1 MSDEEKKAIEVLQ
14 YVKNKTP
21 FIFWYEDKPY
31 NRKETINTILNLIE
45 KQTKEIEEL
54 KNADLTTVYL
64 NGFYDGEKK
73 GKDKIKA
80 KIEEYDDKE
89 MTVNLVNRIA
99 GKTFQ
104 QAVRNE
110 VRKVLQYL

>member
-64 NGFYDGEKK
+64 NGVYDGEKK
-73 GKDKIKA
+73 AKDKIKA
-80 KIEEYDDKE
+80 TLRLLLYYY
-89 MTVNLVNRIA
+89 LLQ
-99 GKTFQ
+99 FQ
-104 QAVRNE
+104 IFC
-110 VRKVLQYL
+110 Y

>member
-73 GKDKIKA
+73 VKDKIKA
-80 KIEEYDDKE
+80 KIDYLLKYYDSENFINFEMFIKILQSLLEKE
-89 MTVNLVNRIA
+89 
-99 GKTFQ
+99 
-104 QAVRNE
+104 
-110 VRKVLQYL
+110 

>member
-54 KNADLTTVYL
+54 KEKNKFL
-64 NGFYDGEKK
+64 NWYFENQKENFIH
-73 GKDKIKA
+73 KDKIKA
-80 KIEEYDDKE
+80 KIDYLLKYYDSENFINFEMFIKILQSLLEKE
-89 MTVNLVNRIA
+89 
-99 GKTFQ
+99 
-104 QAVRNE
+104 
-110 VRKVLQYL
+110 

>member
-14 YVKNKTP
+14 YVKNETP

-73 GKDKIKA
+73 VKDKIKV